1 MSQFGNP
8 DSFKAYGDQTT
19 PTSSGTVQWQCI
31 FAMEDH
37 QLARQFFHPRL
48 SIGTPPII
56 FSMVT
61 WDHSVGA
68 SSLRG
73 VPPRS
78 SITELV
84 PSLNGYRPRFLGACI
99 REVNESWLKK
109 KKTSV
114 YRPMSGKQLGNTD
127 IQAPICSKKIFAF
140 FCKSAGV
147 GGGKA
152 DRLTSIKFCF
162 IAWTSV

>member
-109 KKTSV
+109 KKKKQVYTGLWVENSLGTRTYKRRFVAKRYSRFSV
-114 YRPMSGKQLGNTD
+114 NQPEWGEE
-127 IQAPICSKKIFAF
+127 
-140 FCKSAGV
+140 
-147 GGGKA
+147 
-152 DRLTSIKFCF
+152 RLTD
-162 IAWTSV
+162 WHQLNSVS